1 MNSNDLLQQIQYEV
15 GVMRQRFV
23 NRNHCMQLIRQ
34 MQQKCV
40 PEYTSFVLKMA
51 AEVEG
56 NVKITRLIVEIV

>member
-23 NRNHCMQLIRQ
+23 RNHCMQLIRQ

-51 AEVEG
+51 AEVGG